1 MKRLRKIFLIF
12 LIILNFFSIVLGFK
26 NLDSISNESLL
37 LSLCIILFTNF
48 IIFIKWKP
56 LLNIKLNSKLLIF
69 SLILTILFCIMLPLN
84 FCLDR
89 IYLYNYIP
97 IINLIIKIIFSISL
111 FISIFIIIMLL
122 FSCNLKHD
130 KCLDKTKKVL
140 KIIIFVISLFFIM
153 STSTGFYDYDFQSIW
168 SYEVEGLGNWHT
180 FAFQFLIFILKNL
193 FGNPYFVIIFNF
205 LLYVYFFCYSIDII
219 DKYIGKKSVLYLYFF
234 LNLFSVVCFEQL
246 RYIKKDV
253 LFSLG
258 FCNFIITFF
267 DYLNSQLFSKKIFL
281 RMLFFSI
288 IVSLFRHGGILL
300 SFFSYVLILVYI
312 IKTKNYK
319 QIFFPIILIT
329 INFLF
334 YFGINYI
341 GFHILKGSHYPK
353 NVTYT
358 VPIYQVG
365 AFAHNGYEFS
375 NEEKDYLKTYLS
387 VGYMKKHFVKY
398 NGDALARVYEG
409 NFNKFNYSKL
419 IGLNYKLLR
428 KNPIFYVR
436 SLLDLTNILWKIE
449 KEYSEWQTFFYK
461 IDSSELLDK
470 YEDTTI
476 KWQETILNKI
486 VDPAVNICLKS
497 VFFNL
502 RVRGGFPLF
511 IIFVSIFLL
520 VYKKQKIY
528 LLPIC
533 VVLFWE
539 CCLFLSLPMGMTR
552 YVLPFINIYPFLF
565 CFSLGIDK
573 NSN

>member
-12 LIILNFFSIVLGFK
+12 LIFLNFFSMVLGFR

-48 IIFIKWKP
+48 IIFIKWKT

-111 FISIFIIIMLL
+111 FISMFIIIMLL

-130 KCLDKTKKVL
+130 KCLDKTKKVM
-140 KIIIFVISLFFIM
+140 KIIIIVISLFFIM

-168 SYEVEGLGNWHT
+168 GYEVEGLGNWHT
-180 FAFQFLIFILKNL
+180 FSFIFLIYFVKII
-193 FGNPYFVIIFNF
+193 FGNPYPIIIFNLF
-205 LLYVYFFCYSIDII
+205 LYVYYFSYAIDLI
-219 DKYIGKKSVLYLYFF
+219 DKYSNKKSLVYLFF
-234 LNLFSVVCFEQL
+234 FFNLFSVVCFEQL
-246 RYIKKDV
+246 RYVKKDV
-253 LFSLG
+253 LFALG
-258 FCNFIITFF
+258 FCNLILTFF
-267 DYLNSQLFSKKIFL
+267 DYLNCKKFSVKLFLK
-281 RMLFFSI
+281 MMFFSI
-288 IVSLFRHGGILL
+288 ITSLFRHGGILL
-300 SFFSYVLILVYI
+300 TAFFFVIILIYLV
-312 IKTKNYK
+312 IKKIYK
-319 QIFFPIILIT
+319 QVLYPIILVG
-329 INFLF
+329 INIIL
-334 YFGINYI
+334 YLLLNYI
-341 GFHILKGSHYPK
+341 GFNVLNGYNYPK

-365 AFAHNGYEFS
+365 AFAYDGYEFS
-375 NEEKDYLKTYLS
+375 ESEKDYLKNYLS
-387 VGYMKKHFVKY
+387 VDYMKEHFVKY
-398 NGDALARVYEG
+398 NGDALARIYINNY
-409 NFNKFNYSKL
+409 NFDYSKL
-419 IGLNYKLLR
+419 INLNYRLLR

-461 IDSSELLDK
+461 VDSSELLDK
-470 YEDTTI
+470 YKDTTI
-476 KWQETILNKI
+476 KWQETSLNKI
-486 VDPAVNICLKS
+486 VDYAVNICLKS
-497 VFFNL
+497 IFFNL

-520 VYKKQKIY
+520 IYKKQKIY

-539 CCLFLSLPMGMTR
+539 CCLFLSLPTGMTR